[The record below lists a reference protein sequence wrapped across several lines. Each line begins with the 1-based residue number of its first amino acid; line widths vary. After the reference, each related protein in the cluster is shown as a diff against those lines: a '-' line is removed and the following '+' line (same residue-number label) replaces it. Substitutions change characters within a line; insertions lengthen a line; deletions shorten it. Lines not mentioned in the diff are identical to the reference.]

1 MIAMMMMMMRVLQ
14 DFKSNWRD
22 EARLND
28 HIMSYHLLKPT
39 NEPLIT
45 VVEDIALLTDEDDDE
60 LDRVN

>member
-22 EARLND
+22 EAPLND